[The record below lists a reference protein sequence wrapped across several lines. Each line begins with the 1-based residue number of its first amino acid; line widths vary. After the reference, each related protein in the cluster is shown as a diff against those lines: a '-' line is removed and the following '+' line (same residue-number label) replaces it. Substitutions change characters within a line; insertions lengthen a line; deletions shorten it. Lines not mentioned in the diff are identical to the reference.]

1 MRRTRSTLG
10 AALATVMLVAGCQGG
25 SDADDSASGDCDSGD
40 AMKVGT
46 ILPITGATA
55 DAGAAFTE
63 GTKLA
68 VDEINADGGVNGRC
82 IEIIAKD
89 EGNDPTKSAQ
99 AASELIDR
107 EGVEAIIGPS
117 GSGSVGTVAPIAKE
131 AGVPFFHI
139 SAARLTREDAPLG
152 FGLQITNDQ
161 IGPSFIEYAK
171 QVGWKSISVL
181 AVNNAFGTALLDSTT
196 AAAKD
201 AGIELVGQELHE
213 SGTVDLAPQV
223 RALRGKNPDALV
235 VASFGADAV
244 AALKARAAVG
254 WDVPVIGPSGL
265 SYEEVVTGAGPDGIK
280 GVLSSMYPKLLAADP
295 STGKVAEVGEKLR
308 ETLRKS
314 TGENPLTINVDS
326 VAVAYDAVYAMS
338 TAFNGAKTDDP
349 QKAADYLIANGY
361 DGVRADYRWT
371 DADTAGFP
379 LKANS
384 IVVASSLEDG
394 VLTLAE

>member
-10 AALATVMLVAGCQGG
+10 AALVAVMVLAGCQGQ
-25 SDADDSASGDCDSGD
+25 DAKSADGDCDSGD

-68 VDEINADGGVNGRC
+68 VDEINADGGVNGHC

-107 EGVEAIIGPS
+107 DGVVAIIGPS
-117 GSGSVGTVAPIAKE
+117 GSGSVGAVAPIAKE
-131 AGVPFFHI
+131 AGVPFFHL
-139 SAARLTREDAPLG
+139 AASRLSRSDAPLG
-152 FGLQITNDQ
+152 FGMQITNDQ
-161 IGPSFIEYAK
+161 IGPSFVEYAK
-171 QVGWKSISVL
+171 KAGWSSLAVL
-181 AVNNAFGTALLDSTT
+181 AVNNTFGTSLLDSTT
-196 AAAKD
+196 AAAKE
-201 AGIELVGQELHE
+201 AGIDVVGNEVHE

-223 RALRGKNPDALV
+223 RTLRDKKPDALV

-244 AALKARAAVG
+244 AALKARLAVG

-265 SYEEVVTGAGPDGIK
+265 SYEEVVNGAGPEGIK
-280 GVLSSMYPKLLAADP
+280 GVLSSMYPRQLAADP
-295 STGKVAEVGEKLR
+295 STGKVSEAGEKLR
-308 ETLRKS
+308 AVLKKS
-314 TGENPLTINVDS
+314 TGEDPLTINVDS
-326 VAVAYDAVYAMS
+326 VAVAYDAVYALF
-338 TAFNGAKTDDP
+338 TAFDGAGTDDAE
-349 QKAADYLIANGY
+349 KAADHLISEGY
-361 DGVRADYRWT
+361 DGVRANYRWT
-371 DADTAGFP
+371 DQDTAGFP
-379 LKANS
+379 LEANS
-384 IVVASSLEDG
+384 IVVAASLKDG